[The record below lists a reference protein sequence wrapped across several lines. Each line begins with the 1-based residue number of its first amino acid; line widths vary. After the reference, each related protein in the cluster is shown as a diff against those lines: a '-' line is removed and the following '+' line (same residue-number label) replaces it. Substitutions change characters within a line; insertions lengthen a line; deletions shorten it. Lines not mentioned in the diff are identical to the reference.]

1 MNKDGVSEE
10 LCGHLGPKE
19 DKNTKEIYWIS
30 GHPVVTGR
38 QQKCNTISGRISCL
52 APYSRVNILENIKDT
67 FYLYFDTDV
76 MDKIV
81 DCTNTSI
88 NETIARLQRSNN
100 FNESS
105 KSTLIKKT
113 GRVEI
118 DALFELIY
126 FR

>member
-52 APYSRVNILENIKDT
+52 APNSRVNILENIKDT
-67 FYLYFDTDV
+67 FHLYFDTDI
-76 MDKIV
+76 MDKIF
-81 DCTNTSI
+81 DCTNTRI